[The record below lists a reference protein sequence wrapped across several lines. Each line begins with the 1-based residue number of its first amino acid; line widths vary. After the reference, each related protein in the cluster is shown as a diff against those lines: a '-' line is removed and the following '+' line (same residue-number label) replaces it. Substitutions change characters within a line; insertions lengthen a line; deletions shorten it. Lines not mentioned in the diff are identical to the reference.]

1 MSNSQNLLFNLQY
14 ENISKSFKIKR
25 LIYVVHI
32 KIVMDK
38 TPIFVLY
45 SIVAITIVSS
55 FSTLDAQTIEEDK
68 TMENINNVTKSMGES
83 MADRS
88 SAVVENVTT
97 TRGESM
103 AQNAS
108 SIVGDIR
115 EAIVNRTA
123 NDVSNQTEAIVNQ
136 TANVAGNRTQG
147 QSTNSTTT

>member
-1 MSNSQNLLFNLQY
+1 
-14 ENISKSFKIKR
+14 
-25 LIYVVHI
+25 
-32 KIVMDK
+32 MDK
-38 TPIFVLY
+38 TSIFVLY
-45 SIVAITIVSS
+45 SIVAITIASS
-55 FSTLDAQTIEEDK
+55 FSTLDAQTTEEDK
-68 TMENINNVTKSMGES
+68 TMENISNVTKSMGES

-136 TANVAGNRTQG
+136 TANIAGNKTQE
-147 QSTNSTTT
+147 QPTNSTTT

>member
-1 MSNSQNLLFNLQY
+1 M
-14 ENISKSFKIKR
+14 NITRFFKIKR
-25 LIYVVHI
+25 LIYVVYD

-38 TPIFVLY
+38 TSIFVLY
-45 SIVAITIVSS
+45 SIVAITIASS
-55 FSTLDAQTIEEDK
+55 FSTINAQTTEEDK
-68 TMENINNVTKSMGES
+68 TMENISNVTKSMGES

-108 SIVGDIR
+108 AIVGDVR
-115 EAIVNRTA
+115 ESIVNRTA

-136 TANVAGNRTQG
+136 TANVAGNRTQE
-147 QSTNSTTT
+147 

>member
-1 MSNSQNLLFNLQY
+1 VIILWCK
-14 ENISKSFKIKR
+14 NITKSFKIKR

-45 SIVAITIVSS
+45 SIVAITIAST
-55 FSTLDAQTIEEDK
+55 FSTLEGQTIEDK

-88 SAVVENVTT
+88 SSVVENVTT
-97 TRGESM
+97 AMGESM

-108 SIVGDIR
+108 SVVENISQS
-115 EAIVNRTA
+115 AVNRTGT
-123 NDVSNQTEAIVNQ
+123 DVSNQTESLVNQ
-136 TANVAGNRTQG
+136 TASMAGNKTQ
-147 QSTNSTTT
+147 QSSAANSTIT

>member
-1 MSNSQNLLFNLQY
+1 
-14 ENISKSFKIKR
+14 
-25 LIYVVHI
+25 
-32 KIVMDK
+32 MDK

-45 SIVAITIVSS
+45 SIIAITIASS
-55 FSTLDAQTIEEDK
+55 FSTIHAQTMEEDK
-68 TMENINNVTKSMGES
+68 TMENISNVTKSMGES

-97 TRGESM
+97 TRGESL

-115 EAIVNRTA
+115 ESIVNRTA

-136 TANVAGNRTQG
+136 TANVAGNRTHV